1 MKSYQTIINT
11 DSYFM
16 NRCLELAK
24 KGLGNTYPNPLVGCI
39 IVHKNIVVSEG
50 WHKKSGEKHAESEA
64 IEMVNDKSILK
75 SSVLYVNLEPCSH
88 YGKTSPCV
96 DLIIKM
102 KIPKVVIGTKDP
114 NKKVNGK
121 GIKKLKEANCKVI
134 IGVLEKKCL
143 ELNKR
148 FFTFHRKK
156 RPYVILKWA
165 ESKDGFIAPIGKRPF
180 WLTNSYSK
188 QIVHKLRS
196 EEDSILIGVQT
207 AIDDNPKLTARLWSG
222 KNPKR
227 IVIDPNN
234 RMLKNCNLKN
244 AKAETYILKKK
255 NGSNFSE
262 NESLN
267 FINPINE
274 ILSFLYKKNIQSV
287 LIEGG
292 ARTISFFINQKVWDE
307 ALVFK
312 TDNEIKKG
320 IRAPKI
326 EIKERNETI
335 IKEDKLFRFLN
346 T

>member
-1 MKSYQTIINT
+1 MSLPKTLHVTHIYHSIKHDHFSNVVHFPEFDKKKYTILSETQVCNEQAKVQDELTNIYYNMIVYESHSDIASEEMQYLNT
-11 DSYFM
+11 
-16 NRCLELAK
+16 L
-24 KGLGNTYPNPLVGCI
+24 
-39 IVHKNIVVSEG
+39 
-50 WHKKSGEKHAESEA
+50 
-64 IEMVNDKSILK
+64 
-75 SSVLYVNLEPCSH
+75 
-88 YGKTSPCV
+88 
-96 DLIIKM
+96 
-102 KIPKVVIGTKDP
+102 
-114 NKKVNGK
+114 
-121 GIKKLKEANCKVI
+121 
-134 IGVLEKKCL
+134 KKCL

-207 AIDDNPKLTARLWSG
+207 AIDDNPKLTTRLWSG

-255 NGSNFSE
+255 NGSNFSG

-267 FINPINE
+267 FIIPIDE
-274 ILSFLYKKNIQSV
+274 ILSFLYEKNIQSV

-292 ARTISFFINQKVWDE
+292 AKTISFFINQKVWDE

-335 IKEDKLFRFLN
+335 IKEDKLFQFLN

>member
-1 MKSYQTIINT
+1 MKSYQTIINN
-11 DSYFM
+11 DSCFM
-16 NRCLELAK
+16 DRCLELAK
-24 KGLGNTYPNPLVGCI
+24 KGLGDTYPNPLVGCV
-39 IVHKNIVVSEG
+39 IVHKNIIISEG
-50 WHKKSGEKHAESEA
+50 WHKKSGWKHAESEA
-64 IEMVNDKSILK
+64 IGMVIDKSILK
-75 SSVLYVNLEPCSH
+75 KSVLYVNLEPCSH

-102 KIPKVVIGTKDP
+102 KIPKVVIGVRDP

-134 IGVLEKKCL
+134 TGVLEKKCL

-156 RPYVILKWA
+156 RPYIILKWA

-222 KNPKR
+222 ENPKR
-227 IVIDPNN
+227 IIIDPNN
-234 RMLKNCNLKN
+234 RMLKNLNLKN
-244 AKAETYILKKK
+244 DQAEIYILNKK
-255 NGSNFSE
+255 NCSNQTE
-262 NESLN
+262 NEKLN
-267 FINPINE
+267 FIKPLNE
-274 ILSFLYKKNIQSV
+274 ILSFLYEKKIQSV
-287 LIEGG
+287 IIEGG
-292 ARTISFFINQKVWDE
+292 AKTISFFINHKVWDE

-312 TDNEIKKG
+312 TDNKIKKG
-320 IRAPKI
+320 IKAPKI
-326 EIKERNETI
+326 KIKERSKTFI
-335 IKEDKLFRFLN
+335 QEDTLFQFLN